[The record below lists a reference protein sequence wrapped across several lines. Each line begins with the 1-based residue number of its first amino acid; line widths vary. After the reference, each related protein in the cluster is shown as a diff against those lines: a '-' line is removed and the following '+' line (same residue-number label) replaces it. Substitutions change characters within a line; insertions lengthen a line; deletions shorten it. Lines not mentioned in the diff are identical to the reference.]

1 MKTIIRQMHTPV
13 VALAVLLVLGI
24 LFNACG
30 GSSQGSGQ
38 TTSTTP
44 TSSALSKPT
53 QAGPAPTTT
62 EHVPTPT
69 AAACGTQLSGVTYLS
84 VDATAQASAGGG
96 GTQALQKGDMY
107 GVIVPASDAAHPV
120 TIQINYSTHSESCS
134 FYSTR
139 RIGIVLIKSKRLTRL
154 CYLTTNKQGHVIPFR
169 SALFMTPHCLRQFA
183 RVLCGMR
190 TLPLRAAKSASHTK
204 PSRTAEGSEGSLREQ
219 PERNNMPW
227 FLCC

>member
-1 MKTIIRQMHTPV
+1 MKTIVRQTHTIL

-44 TSSALSKPT
+44 TSSALRKPT
-53 QAGPAPTTT
+53 QAGPVPTTT

-84 VDATAQASAGGG
+84 VDATAQASVGGG

-120 TIQINYSTHSESCS
+120 TIQINYSTRSESCS

-139 RIGIVLIKSKRLTRL
+139 RIAVVFTSPENNVSLEVGGNNLIAEQITHPCSYLAQNNLTQNDL
-154 CYLTTNKQGHVIPFR
+154 IFFGDKVTGKNTFSC
-169 SALFMTPHCLRQFA
+169 
-183 RVLCGMR
+183 
-190 TLPLRAAKSASHTK
+190 
-204 PSRTAEGSEGSLREQ
+204 
-219 PERNNMPW
+219 
-227 FLCC
+227 

>member
-1 MKTIIRQMHTPV
+1 MVKTIVRQTHTIL

-44 TSSALSKPT
+44 TSSALRKPT
-53 QAGPAPTTT
+53 QAGPVPTTT

-84 VDATAQASAGGG
+84 VDATAQASVGGG

-120 TIQINYSTHSESCS
+120 TIQINYSTRSESCS

-139 RIGIVLIKSKRLTRL
+139 RIAVVFTSPENNVSLEVGGNNLIAEQITHPCSYLAQNNLTQNDL
-154 CYLTTNKQGHVIPFR
+154 VFFGDKETG
-169 SALFMTPHCLRQFA
+169 
-183 RVLCGMR
+183 
-190 TLPLRAAKSASHTK
+190 KSAFS
-204 PSRTAEGSEGSLREQ
+204 
-219 PERNNMPW
+219 
-227 FLCC
+227 C

>member
-1 MKTIIRQMHTPV
+1 MHTPV

-44 TSSALSKPT
+44 TSSALHKPT
-53 QAGPAPTTT
+53 QTGPAPTTT
-62 EHVPTPT
+62 ENVPTPT
-69 AAACGTQLSGVTYLS
+69 AAACGTQLSGVTYLN

-139 RIGIVLIKSKRLTRL
+139 RIGVVFTSPENNVSLEVGGTNLIAEQITQP
-154 CYLTTNKQGHVIPFR
+154 CAYLTQNNLTQNDLVFFGDKEAG
-169 SALFMTPHCLRQFA
+169 
-183 RVLCGMR
+183 
-190 TLPLRAAKSASHTK
+190 KSAFS
-204 PSRTAEGSEGSLREQ
+204 
-219 PERNNMPW
+219 
-227 FLCC
+227 C

>member
-1 MKTIIRQMHTPV
+1 MKTIIRQTHTTL

-38 TTSTTP
+38 TTSATP
-44 TSSALSKPT
+44 TSSALRKPT
-53 QAGPAPTTT
+53 QAGPVPTTT

-84 VDATAQASAGGG
+84 VDATAQASVGGG

-120 TIQINYSTHSESCS
+120 TIQINYSTRSESCS

-139 RIGIVLIKSKRLTRL
+139 RIAVVFTSPENNVSLEVGGNNLIAEQITHPCS
-154 CYLTTNKQGHVIPFR
+154 YLTQSNLTQNDLIFFGDKVTGKNTF
-169 SALFMTPHCLRQFA
+169 SC
-183 RVLCGMR
+183 
-190 TLPLRAAKSASHTK
+190 
-204 PSRTAEGSEGSLREQ
+204 
-219 PERNNMPW
+219 
-227 FLCC
+227 

>member
-1 MKTIIRQMHTPV
+1 MHTPV

-53 QAGPAPTTT
+53 QAGPVPTTT

-84 VDATAQASAGGG
+84 VDATTQASAGGG

-120 TIQINYSTHSESCS
+120 TIQINYSTRSESCS

-139 RIGIVLIKSKRLTRL
+139 RIGVVFTSPENNVSLEVGGNNLIAEQITHS
-154 CYLTTNKQGHVIPFR
+154 CAYLTQNNLTQNDLVFFGDKETG
-169 SALFMTPHCLRQFA
+169 
-183 RVLCGMR
+183 
-190 TLPLRAAKSASHTK
+190 KSAFS
-204 PSRTAEGSEGSLREQ
+204 
-219 PERNNMPW
+219 
-227 FLCC
+227 C

>member
-1 MKTIIRQMHTPV
+1 MVKTIVRQTHTIL

-44 TSSALSKPT
+44 TSSALRKPT
-53 QAGPAPTTT
+53 QAGPVPTTT

-84 VDATAQASAGGG
+84 VDATAQASVGGG

-120 TIQINYSTHSESCS
+120 TIQINYSTRSESCS

-139 RIGIVLIKSKRLTRL
+139 RIAVVFTSPENNVSLEVGGNNLIAEQITHPCSYLAQNNLTQNDL
-154 CYLTTNKQGHVIPFR
+154 IFFGDKVTGKNTFSC
-169 SALFMTPHCLRQFA
+169 
-183 RVLCGMR
+183 
-190 TLPLRAAKSASHTK
+190 
-204 PSRTAEGSEGSLREQ
+204 
-219 PERNNMPW
+219 
-227 FLCC
+227 

>member
-1 MKTIIRQMHTPV
+1 MVKTIVRQTHTTL

-53 QAGPAPTTT
+53 QAGPVPTTT

-139 RIGIVLIKSKRLTRL
+139 RIGVVFTSPENNVSLEVGGNNLIAEQITQP
-154 CYLTTNKQGHVIPFR
+154 CAYLTQNNLTQNDLIFFGDKETG
-169 SALFMTPHCLRQFA
+169 
-183 RVLCGMR
+183 
-190 TLPLRAAKSASHTK
+190 KSAFS
-204 PSRTAEGSEGSLREQ
+204 
-219 PERNNMPW
+219 
-227 FLCC
+227 C

>member
-1 MKTIIRQMHTPV
+1 MHTPV

-30 GSSQGSGQ
+30 GSNQGSGQ

-44 TSSALSKPT
+44 TSSALRKPT
-53 QAGPAPTTT
+53 QAGPVPTTT

-120 TIQINYSTHSESCS
+120 TIQINYSTRSESCS

-139 RIGIVLIKSKRLTRL
+139 RIAVVFTSPENNVSLEVGGNNLIAEQITHSCGYLAQNNLTQNDL
-154 CYLTTNKQGHVIPFR
+154 VFFGDKETGKNTFSC
-169 SALFMTPHCLRQFA
+169 
-183 RVLCGMR
+183 
-190 TLPLRAAKSASHTK
+190 
-204 PSRTAEGSEGSLREQ
+204 
-219 PERNNMPW
+219 
-227 FLCC
+227 

>member
-1 MKTIIRQMHTPV
+1 MVKTIVRQTHTTL

-44 TSSALSKPT
+44 TSSALRKPT
-53 QAGPAPTTT
+53 QAGPVPTTT

-84 VDATAQASAGGG
+84 VDATAQASVGGG

-120 TIQINYSTHSESCS
+120 TIQINYSTRSESCS

-139 RIGIVLIKSKRLTRL
+139 RIAVVFTSPENNVSLEVGGNNLIAEQITHPCSYLAQNNLTQNDL
-154 CYLTTNKQGHVIPFR
+154 IFFGDKVTGKNTFSC
-169 SALFMTPHCLRQFA
+169 
-183 RVLCGMR
+183 
-190 TLPLRAAKSASHTK
+190 
-204 PSRTAEGSEGSLREQ
+204 
-219 PERNNMPW
+219 
-227 FLCC
+227 